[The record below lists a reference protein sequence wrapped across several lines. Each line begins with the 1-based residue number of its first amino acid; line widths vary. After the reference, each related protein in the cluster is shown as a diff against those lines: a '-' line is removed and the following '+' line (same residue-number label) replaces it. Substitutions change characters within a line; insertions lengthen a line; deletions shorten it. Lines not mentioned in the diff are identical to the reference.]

1 MIRSFDEQ
9 LKHAIARVEPP
20 DGFAERVLQQA
31 FRKRT
36 HRKMGYSMAAA
47 GLTVL
52 LGFGGLK
59 VHRLEQHRHAELT
72 ERQAIFALSLTAEK
86 VGQIN
91 MRLQKSARTLEIA
104 MAKEGNL

>member
-20 DGFAERVLQQA
+20 DGFAERVLQA

-52 LGFGGLK
+52 LAVGGIE
-59 VHRLEQHRHAELT
+59 VNHVERHRRAERT
-72 ERQAIFALSLTAEK
+72 EHQAIFALSLTAEK
-86 VGQIN
+86 VNQIN

-104 MAKEGNL
+104 IAKEGNL

>member
-1 MIRSFDEQ
+1 MIQSFDEQ
-9 LKHAIARVEPP
+9 LKRAIACVEPP

-36 HRKMGYSMAAA
+36 NRKMGYSMAAA

-52 LGFGGLK
+52 LAVGGIE
-59 VHRLEQHRHAELT
+59 VNHVERHRRAERT
-72 ERQAIFALSLTAEK
+72 EHEAVFALSLTAEK
-86 VGQIN
+86 VNQIN

-104 MAKEGNL
+104 IAKEGNL